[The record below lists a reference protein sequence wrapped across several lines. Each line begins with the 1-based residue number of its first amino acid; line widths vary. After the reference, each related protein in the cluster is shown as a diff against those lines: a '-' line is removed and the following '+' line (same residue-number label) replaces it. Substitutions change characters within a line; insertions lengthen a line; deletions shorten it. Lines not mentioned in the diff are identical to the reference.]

1 MFKVNNK
8 VSTIRSLYLLLLMS
22 NVNLFYLF
30 FSTSTVDFE
39 DVNTSWGLSNS
50 RCFFVL
56 RLLQPVFGK
65 TLVKLVIMKQWCLRN
80 LQPECI
86 NKNCTTVIYNIYNS
100 RKSLVNQKLTEWCFW
115 QKKRSWRNKNFHSK
129 VQDVLENYYF
139 TLLYCSGPRLSKF

>member
-100 RKSLVNQKLTEWCFW
+100 RKSLVNQVFDR
-115 QKKRSWRNKNFHSK
+115 KKDHEETRIFIAKCSTCWKIIILPYYIVAVHGYQNFKK
-129 VQDVLENYYF
+129 VFL
-139 TLLYCSGPRLSKF
+139 